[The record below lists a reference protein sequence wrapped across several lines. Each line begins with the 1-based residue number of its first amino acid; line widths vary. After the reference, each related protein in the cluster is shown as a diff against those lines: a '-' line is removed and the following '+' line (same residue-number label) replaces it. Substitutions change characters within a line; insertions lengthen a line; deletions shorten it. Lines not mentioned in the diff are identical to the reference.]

1 MADYSKEK
9 FLNNVYS
16 NLHMKEEVIHSSELN
31 DTKYEKIRKYLYR
44 LENTLLLA
52 KNNKYNGTKLL
63 KEIYYKKYVIKEEN
77 IPDSYY
83 EHQKEIVLQRG
94 LGHVEID
101 DKTKKEIALSIINE
115 QKNSLDVWLDYF
127 MSSDTIYPEWFKY
140 YVFQGMVRL
149 GNYNKEK
156 GSFNKRTY
164 NTTSAF
170 VDLDRE
176 ALSLIYD
183 SLCSVIEGQII
194 DDNMLKKLIENGSFS
209 KMYAYMIRKLDK
221 NRKEIVDNND
231 GIWIK
236 YNQGSNP
243 KKLVDSLEGK
253 GTGWCTAGLET
264 ARRQLLLGDFYVYY
278 TKDSDN
284 NYNQPRIAIRMEE
297 NNIGEI
303 RGIADN
309 QNLETEMQ
317 DILDE
322 KLQEFPDKDIY
333 NKKVSDMKKLTDIYK
348 EYNIRKLTIEELRFL
363 YEIDNCIDGF
373 GYNKDPRIEEILQ
386 NRNIKKDLCQI
397 FNCNEDEISDNRQDI
412 LDGKEIKCF
421 YGYLNLNELETMD
434 NLKLP
439 NIVLG
444 DLDLEKLKNAENL
457 KLPEIVKGFLDLRK
471 LEIVDHLKLPN
482 KINGSL
488 FLNHLKKANKLELP
502 EIIKGGIHL
511 NELEYI
517 ENLEFPEII
526 SSNIFL
532 SELKYVKNL
541 RLPKEVTG
549 YLFLPKLKTIEN
561 LKLPEKSGSI
571 YLDSLQS
578 VKQIIFPKIIDGSLF
593 LSELKS
599 LNNVIFSDTINGDV
613 FIKKLKK
620 AKNITFP
627 KMITGDLNLESLEK
641 GINIILPETITGDL
655 NLDSLKSISNITFP
669 KEINGNLILSELKR
683 TKHLKLPDKI
693 DGSLY
698 LNNLRSNKNIVFPE
712 EVNGQIFMKNDI
724 DIKIKIKIF

>member
-1 MADYSKEK
+1 MIDYSKEK
-9 FLNNVYS
+9 FLNNIYQD
-16 NLHMKEEVIHSSELN
+16 LHMKEEVINSSRLS
-31 DTKYEKIRKYLYR
+31 DTKYEKIRKYLCR
-44 LENTLLLA
+44 LENNLLLA

-63 KEIYYKKYVIKEEN
+63 KEMYYKKYIIKEEN
-77 IPDSYY
+77 IPTSYY
-83 EHQKEIVLQRG
+83 EHQKEIILQRG
-94 LGHVEID
+94 LGHIEID
-101 DKTKKEIALSIINE
+101 EKMKKELALNIINN
-115 QKNSLDVWLDYF
+115 QKKSLDVWLDYF
-127 MSSDTIYPEWFKY
+127 TSSDIIYPEWFKY
-140 YVFQGMVRL
+140 YAFQGMVRL
-149 GNYNKEK
+149 GSYDKEK
-156 GSFNKRTY
+156 GVFNKRTY
-164 NTTSAF
+164 NTTSIF
-170 VDLDRE
+170 VDLNRE

-183 SLCSVIEGQII
+183 NLCCVIEGKIL
-194 DDNMLKKLIENGSFS
+194 DDNTLQKLIENGSFS
-209 KMYAYMIRKLDK
+209 KLYAYMIRKLGK
-221 NRKEIVDNND
+221 TRKGIVDGKD

-236 YNQGSNP
+236 YDQGSSP

-253 GTGWCTAGLET
+253 GTGWCTVGIET
-264 ARRQLLLGDFYVYY
+264 ARSQLQLGDFYVYY
-278 TKDSDN
+278 TKDSNN

-303 RGIADN
+303 RGIGKN
-309 QNLETEMQ
+309 QNLEPEMQ
-317 DILDE
+317 EILVE
-322 KLQEFPDKDIY
+322 KLQEFPDKDMY
-333 NKKVSDMKKLTDIYK
+333 NKKVSDMKKLTIIYK
-348 EYNIRKLTIEELRFL
+348 SYNTRKLTEKELRFL
-363 YEIDNCIDGF
+363 YEVDNFIDGF
-373 GYNKDPRIEEILQ
+373 GFEKDPRIEEILQ

-397 FNCNEDEISDNRQDI
+397 FNCKRDEISSNEQDI

-421 YGYLNLNELETMD
+421 YGNLNLKELEKID

-444 DLDLEKLKNAENL
+444 YLDLEKLKSAEGL
-457 KLPEIVKGFLDLRK
+457 KLPEIIKGYLDLRN
-471 LEIVDHLKLPN
+471 LEVVDNLKLPN
-482 KINGSL
+482 KVNGSL
-488 FLNHLKKANKLELP
+488 YLNHLKKANKLEFP
-502 EIIKGGIHL
+502 EIIKNSIHL
-511 NELEYI
+511 NKLECI
-517 ENLEFPEII
+517 ETLEFPEII
-526 SSNIFL
+526 DGNLFL
-532 SELKYVKNL
+532 SELKYVNNL
-541 RLPKEVTG
+541 RLPKVVTG
-549 YLFLPKLKTIEN
+549 HLILTKLKTIET
-561 LKLPEKSGSI
+561 LKLPEKCGGI
-571 YLDSLQS
+571 FLDNLQFFKEIS
-578 VKQIIFPKIIDGSLF
+578 FPKIIDGSLF